1 MFMDLL
7 LQEIGGN
14 KETATHHRFCC
25 PFCNEDDH
33 KFYVHKESGLYIC
46 FKCDERG
53 NPPRFVMNYYSVN
66 FGEAVDILAT
76 YDYDVER
83 ERQNSNFSFSVTDN
97 QLSKEEMLMLFIA
110 QGGKPVEVEQTIN
123 YTCPPPPTN
132 CKPLLANFD
141 NPEAIPFFTYLHG
154 RGTTLEHIKRHNI
167 SYVIQGDVARADGTV
182 MTLHNHLVFFTHDDK
197 GQPMYWNTR
206 SIEKDAYI
214 KSFNGLATPTQY
226 SKNNTI
232 FNLNWAKYSD
242 KIVITEGVF
251 DALTVPGDSG
261 VGTFGKMITEAQV
274 NLLVK
279 ETEERQLPIYL
290 YLDRD
295 AGEEM
300 IKSAHRIKAKAP
312 NRPLYFV
319 LGDKKRDANDLGAE
333 KVQELIDQAFPADS
347 EGELKLKF
355 ANV

>member
-1 MFMDLL
+1 MDLL
-7 LQEIGGN
+7 LQEIGNN

-33 KFYVHKESGLYIC
+33 KFYVAKDSGLYIC

-66 FGEAVDILAT
+66 FAEAVDILAT

-83 ERQNSNFSFSVTDN
+83 ERQNSNFSFSAADS
-97 QLSKEEMLMLFIA
+97 QLSKEELLMLFIA
-110 QGGKPVEVEQTIN
+110 QGGKPVEVEQTIH

-167 SYVIQGDVARADGTV
+167 SYVIQGEVTKVDGEK
-182 MTLHNHLVFFTHDDK
+182 MTLINHLVFFTHDDK
-197 GQPMYWNTR
+197 GYPLYWNTR
-206 SIEKDAYI
+206 SIDKGAYI
-214 KSFNGLATPTQY
+214 KSFNAPSRPTEY
-226 SKNNTI
+226 GKNNTI

-251 DALTVPGDSG
+251 DGLTVPGDSG
-261 VGTFGKMITEAQV
+261 VATFGKQITIEQV
-274 NLLVK
+274 DLLIR

-295 AGEEM
+295 AGDQM

-319 LGDKKRDANDLGAE
+319 LGDKARDANDLGPE